1 MSNIC
6 TPILVVLAFF
16 GDIATFQ
23 IWSIIMNPFS
33 LSLPLSP
40 SPSLLSSPPPPLLTD
55 YITGSLVSLNDVTIS
70 LQPHTDLQMTNTR
83 TLH

>member
-6 TPILVVLAFF
+6 TPILVGLAFF

-40 SPSLLSSPPPPLLTD
+40 LLSSSYSPHRLYNRFPCLT
-55 YITGSLVSLNDVTIS
+55 
-70 LQPHTDLQMTNTR
+70 Q
-83 TLH
+83 